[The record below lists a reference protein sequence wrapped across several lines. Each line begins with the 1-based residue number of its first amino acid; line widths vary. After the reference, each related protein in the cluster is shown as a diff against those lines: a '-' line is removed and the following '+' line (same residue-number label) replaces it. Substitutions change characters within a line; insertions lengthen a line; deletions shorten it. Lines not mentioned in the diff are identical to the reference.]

1 MSTIWLFNRVYHPNT
16 QATAALM
23 TDLCHRLAARLS
35 LRVVCGVQGAADAA
49 APVPV
54 DRPRSTPVPGR
65 GLLAKAWGYL
75 SYFAFALA
83 RAARVPK
90 TDQALIWTDPPF
102 LDTVLGLFFHLRGVK
117 YSLVLQDVYPQV
129 LVASGLLP
137 RGGGVDRVLRALQKR
152 SHQGARALVCISE
165 DTRRMLAASYP
176 VPNAV
181 IIPNWSVE
189 PAPDAT
195 HPVVAAAPDAP
206 VVVEYGGNLGYAFDL
221 ETLEKA
227 LVLLPRPERFRVVIR
242 GDGGKKAA
250 VLALA
255 ARRPEVVWQGMVS
268 FEENVRRKAASDAQ
282 LILTPPAFLGI
293 VYPSKLYSIL
303 TSGLPVLASV
313 PEASEMIAFLRDSGA
328 GLAAAAERPAELAAR
343 LEELWEMKRARP
355 EALVAMRAASL
366 AAGHAWTAADA
377 AAAYEA
383 LFSRLCPSPGPAA

>member
-1 MSTIWLFNRVYHPNT
+1 MSTVWLFNRVYHPNT

-23 TDLCHRLAARLS
+23 TDLCQRLGARLS

-165 DTRRMLAASYP
+165 DTRRMLAAAYP

-189 PAPDAT
+189 PAAAT
-195 HPVVAAAPDAP
+195 PPPIAPAAAGAP

-221 ETLEKA
+221 DTLEKA
-227 LVLLPRPERFRVVIR
+227 LALLPRRERLRVVIR

-255 ARRPEVVWQGMVS
+255 ARCPEVVW
-268 FEENVRRKAASDAQ
+268 EDRLALAEHVRRKALSDAQ
-282 LILTPPAFLGI
+282 LILTPPSFLGV

-303 TSGLPVLASV
+303 SSGLPVLASV
-313 PEASEMIAFLRDSGA
+313 PEASEMVGFLRGSGA

-343 LEELWEMKRARP
+343 LDELWEIKQARP

-366 AAGHAWTAADA
+366 AAARSWTAADA
-377 AAAYEA
+377 ADTYAA
-383 LFSRLCPSPGPAA
+383 LLSRLASAP